1 MFARL
6 DRYMLRSTLGL
17 FAGLTGLAMGVLL
30 IERLIRLTEV
40 LSGSDEAT
48 LTAVRMIANLVPHYL
63 EMALPA
69 ALLIAIIISVDRLS
83 RSGEIVAMMA
93 TGVSLIRI
101 ARPYMMMAAVLA
113 LASVLISGF
122 LQPITRYNYR
132 QIAFELK
139 QSSIV
144 TAFKERKFVQFR
156 DRVVWTDHVD
166 STGRKLGATFII
178 ETAADGSR
186 RFMTGQTGL
195 LRDDGQGAWVITLS
209 EGMIGQLPAAIGE
222 AGEAGAG
229 RQGDRLMVANVD
241 WQMPVANEAFRS
253 RGNDQRELTL
263 SELIS
268 GSYRDRGHVIDPV
281 SASADLHDR
290 LSRSALLLALP
301 LIGVALGLNIGR
313 VARSGG
319 VATGIFLLLVV
330 QKLLEFGLL
339 KAERG
344 AIPAW
349 AGLWPIV
356 LVVALGSVILFRLA
370 ATGRQV
376 LPTIHLPARL
386 AGWLK
391 ARGDIAEDSDLAA
404 TADGPPATGPA
415 TADAATAVF
424 DATTAAP
431 DTATAAAR
439 APGGSAP

>member
-1 MFARL
+1 MLARL

-30 IERLIRLTEV
+30 IERLIRLTEL

-93 TGVSLIRI
+93 TGVSLLRI

-113 LASVLISGF
+113 LASLLISGF
-122 LQPITRYNYR
+122 VQPITRYNYR

-166 STGRKLGATFII
+166 STGRKLGETFII

-186 RFMTGQTGL
+186 RFMTGQTGV

-263 SELIS
+263 GELIS
-268 GSYRDRGHVIDPV
+268 GSYRDMGQGIDPV
-281 SASADLHDR
+281 RATADMHDR

-313 VARSGG
+313 VARTGG
-319 VATGIFLLLVV
+319 VAMGIFLLLVV

-356 LVVALGSVILFRLA
+356 LAVALGSVILFRLA

-376 LPTIHLPARL
+376 LPAIHLPARL
-386 AGWLK
+386 AAWLK

-404 TADGPPATGPA
+404 TARASLATDPVA
-415 TADAATAVF
+415 SLTPEA
-424 DATTAAP
+424 AAP
-431 DTATAAAR
+431 RAR
-439 APGGSAP
+439 NDPTP